1 MCALAALVLLLWRRA
16 PGAALHAVPPAGAVA
31 VSVILALAE
40 PVGLV
45 PAFYLWPM
53 LVAAYFLPPREVAV
67 NLVFALAACIGEE
80 EFALVLPDTD
90 AAGALVLAQALRER
104 LAAADLTHRVT
115 LSAGVTDRATSGTDA
130 TGMLAAADRA
140 LYAAKHQGRDRIARA
155 VPVTA
160 AAA

>member
-1 MCALAALVLLLWRRA
+1 MSDFDHFKRINDSFGHAAGDDALRAVARETRAVKRRA
-16 PGAALHAVPPAGAVA
+16 N
-31 VSVILALAE
+31 
-40 PVGLV
+40 
-45 PAFYLWPM
+45 F
-53 LVAAYFLPPREVAV
+53 
-67 NLVFALAACIGEE
+67 FARIGGE

-104 LAAADLTHRVT
+104 PAAADLTHRVT

-130 TGMLAAADRA
+130 TSMLAAADRA